1 MPWVTLDVGGQGGI
15 RPPARL
21 PNVHCF
27 VVDES
32 LGRSLALALEKLVDA
47 RNVCAAKLD
56 GHYGEDGRQ
65 IMLTQN
71 RDFLDDRRFPPHRH
85 TGVIV
90 LVGEVDEPLI
100 KSLMSTLSLV
110 EQGRE
115 LWEGAKVVV
124 NDNGRIRVTSLDHKT
139 SARHT
144 SHYKLRVAGPPLVWV
159 SETIIAYR

>member
-1 MPWVTLDVGGQGGI
+1 MPWVTLDVGGTGGT
-15 RPPARL
+15 RSPSTF
-21 PNVHCF
+21 PNASCF
-27 VVDES
+27 FVDES
-32 LGRSLALALEKLVDA
+32 LGSSLAPALEKFGQA
-47 RNVCAAKLD
+47 GNVCATKLD
-56 GHYGEDGRQ
+56 GHYSEDGRQ

-85 TGVIV
+85 GGVVV

-100 KSLMSTLSLV
+100 KSLMSTLSLM

-124 NDNGRIRVTSLDHKT
+124 NDNGRISVTSLDHKT

-144 SHYKLRVAGPPLVWV
+144 SHYKLRVAGPPLIWV
-159 SETIIAYR
+159 SEAVVRIA

>member
-1 MPWVTLDVGGQGGI
+1 MPWVTLEVGGQGGI
-15 RPPARL
+15 RPSTF
-21 PNVHCF
+21 PNASCF
-27 VVDES
+27 LVDEN
-32 LGRSLALALEKLVDA
+32 LGPSIAPALEKLGHA
-47 RNVCAAKLD
+47 RNVRATRVD

-100 KSLMSTLSLV
+100 KSLLSTLSLV

-159 SETIIAYR
+159 SEAVVRIA

>member
-1 MPWVTLDVGGQGGI
+1 MPWVTLDVGGKGGI
-15 RPPARL
+15 RPPATF

-32 LGRSLALALEKLVDA
+32 LGRSLASALEKLVHA
-47 RNVCAAKLD
+47 RNVYAARLD
-56 GHYGEDGRQ
+56 GHYSEDGRQ

-71 RDFLDDRRFPPHRH
+71 RDFLDDRRFPPNRH

-90 LVGEVDEPLI
+90 LVGEVDEPLV

-159 SETIIAYR
+159 SETVIAYR